1 MLASELYITFHGIG
15 EPRVPLAPGEERYFV
30 SREQFEMAVETLHGL
45 EERYAIRANITFDD
59 GNLSDF
65 EVGLPV
71 LQKHGRKGRFFVL
84 AGRIGKEGYLSA
96 GQIREL
102 AASGMEIGSHGYDH
116 VDWRGLDQK
125 GRQREFTDAR
135 RKIEDVLGKPVMTAA
150 LPFGGFDQH
159 VLAHLKTAGFQRVFT
174 SSQGLAM
181 RGSWFC
187 PRRSLTRDFDPA
199 SGLAEIVK
207 PPAKFKG
214 VAYALAR
221 RLRYRF

>member
-15 EPRVPLAPGEERYFV
+15 EPRVALTPGEERYFV
-30 SREQFEMAVETLHGL
+30 SREQFETAVETLARL
-45 EERYAIRANITFDD
+45 EDQYGIRAHVTFDD

-71 LQKHGRKGRFFVL
+71 LQKHGRKGRFFVV

-96 GQIREL
+96 AQIREL
-102 AASGMEIGSHGYDH
+102 SSAGMEIGSHGYDH
-116 VDWRGLDQK
+116 VSWRGLDDA

-135 RKIEDVLGKPVMTAA
+135 RKIEDVLGRPVTTAA
-150 LPFGGFDQH
+150 LPFGGFDRY
-159 VLAHLKTAGFQRVFT
+159 LLNHLKKTGFKRIYT

-181 RGSWFC
+181 SGSWFC

-199 SGLAEIVK
+199 AGLAELAK

-214 VAYALAR
+214 MAYAAAR

>member
-30 SREQFEMAVETLHGL
+30 SRKQFEAAVETLADIEDQYG
-45 EERYAIRANITFDD
+45 IRAHVTFDD
-59 GNLSDF
+59 GNLSDID
-65 EVGLPV
+65 VGLPV

-84 AGRIGKEGYLSA
+84 AGRIGRQGYLSA
-96 GQIREL
+96 SQIREL
-102 AASGMEIGSHGYDH
+102 HAAGMVIGSHGYDH
-116 VDWRGLDQK
+116 VDWRKLDDA

-135 RKIEDVLGKPVMTAA
+135 RKIEDALGKPVSTAA
-150 LPFGGFDQH
+150 LPFGGFDRH
-159 VLAHLKTAGFQRVFT
+159 VLAHLRKAGFVRVFT

-181 RGSWFC
+181 NGSWFC

-199 SGLAEIVK
+199 TGLAGLAK

-214 VAYALAR
+214 AALAIAR